1 DNEMTS
7 LNVSGL
13 ANLTSLT
20 SKNNDFTS
28 LDVSTNKKL
37 NRLDIAGCASL
48 ASLTATKL
56 ALTYLDVSGC
66 SALETLNCS
75 NNSINRLLLAG
86 CTGLKDLRCFMN
98 ALDDTRTGN
107 VYYGL
112 DVSTCSALETL
123 WCYNNTLTSIDVS
136 NNPNLVTLNMT
147 GCLCSSLALPENGKL
162 KNLYCS
168 SNRLQSLD
176 LSACPEIASVVCF
189 TNELT
194 SLNVSGCDGL
204 TSLNCHDNPIQSL
217 DVAGLAN
224 LGTLFANECQLT
236 ELDLT
241 GCTALGTLWLN
252 GNPVSS
258 LSLEACPN
266 LALLNLEGC
275 ENLTELDASGAKI
288 YRLVATGCS
297 SLESIDLS
305 NNAPKESYYKN
316 SIIIALSCPALQ
328 TIDASNTPVKTVQAT
343 NSASLA
349 ELNLSGNEI
358 LERVEVDSNVQRII
372 AESAKDVAVAVSKS
386 DAWTGATVVDGTG
399 APIETAASS
408 DAITFTVAESAAS
421 PVTVTYLDASG
432 AAVGQT
438 VIEGEQAT
446 PAVDTPD
453 VSATV
458 VGTTVKVNISSVDNA
473 KLYRLQYSKD
483 PTFRTVKTATFSKG
497 GVKAITGLAENT
509 TYYFRVKATGDGVN
523 YVDSD
528 WALFEA
534 TTEEAVI
541 ELAKPT
547 VSTAVTKTAVVLKIG
562 AVENGSKYLVEYSDD
577 PTFATYST
585 KTFNAGVRTITKL
598 ESDSTYYFRVKALAP
613 SEGYADSEWTNVSA
627 TTKPAFLAAPA
638 VTVAPTGSTSFSVK
652 IQAVSAATSYTV
664 EYAKNA
670 DFSDAVSL
678 RYTTVGTKKI
688 TDLNVDTTYYVR
700 VCASAA
706 GYANSDWTA
715 AEVKTDA
722 GLPQLDSPALTV
734 VATAGKSVTLNIG
747 SVDSAKT
754 YTLQYST
761 SSTFASVKTVTYA
774 TAGNKTVSGLT
785 SGKTYYFRV
794 HANASG
800 HTSSTWSKISAE
812 TAAASNV
819 VLDAFAG
826 YGEED
831 EFELFSTLN

>member
-1 DNEMTS
+1 M
-7 LNVSGL
+7 
-13 ANLTSLT
+13 
-20 SKNNDFTS
+20 
-28 LDVSTNKKL
+28 
-37 NRLDIAGCASL
+37 
-48 ASLTATKL
+48 
-56 ALTYLDVSGC
+56 
-66 SALETLNCS
+66 
-75 NNSINRLLLAG
+75 
-86 CTGLKDLRCFMN
+86 
-98 ALDDTRTGN
+98 
-107 VYYGL
+107 
-112 DVSTCSALETL
+112 
-123 WCYNNTLTSIDVS
+123 
-136 NNPNLVTLNMT
+136 
-147 GCLCSSLALPENGKL
+147 
-162 KNLYCS
+162 
-168 SNRLQSLD
+168 
-176 LSACPEIASVVCF
+176 
-189 TNELT
+189 
-194 SLNVSGCDGL
+194 
-204 TSLNCHDNPIQSL
+204 
-217 DVAGLAN
+217 
-224 LGTLFANECQLT
+224 
-236 ELDLT
+236 
-241 GCTALGTLWLN
+241 
-252 GNPVSS
+252 
-258 LSLEACPN
+258 
-266 LALLNLEGC
+266 
-275 ENLTELDASGAKI
+275 
-288 YRLVATGCS
+288 
-297 SLESIDLS
+297 
-305 NNAPKESYYKN
+305 
-316 SIIIALSCPALQ
+316 
-328 TIDASNTPVKTVQAT
+328 
-343 NSASLA
+343 
-349 ELNLSGNEI
+349 
-358 LERVEVDSNVQRII
+358 
-372 AESAKDVAVAVSKS
+372 
-386 DAWTGATVVDGTG
+386 
-399 APIETAASS
+399 
-408 DAITFTVAESAAS
+408 
-421 PVTVTYLDASG
+421 
-432 AAVGQT
+432 
-438 VIEGEQAT
+438 
-446 PAVDTPD
+446 
-453 VSATV
+453 
-458 VGTTVKVNISSVDNA
+458 
-473 KLYRLQYSKD
+473 
-483 PTFRTVKTATFSKG
+483 
-497 GVKAITGLAENT
+497 
-509 TYYFRVKATGDGVN
+509 N

-547 VSTAVTKTAVVLKIG
+547 VTTAVTKTAVVLKIG

-652 IQAVSAATSYTV
+652 FQAVSAATSYTV

-734 VATAGKSVTLNIG
+734 VETAGKSVTLNIG

-831 EFELFSTLN
+831 EFELFSALN